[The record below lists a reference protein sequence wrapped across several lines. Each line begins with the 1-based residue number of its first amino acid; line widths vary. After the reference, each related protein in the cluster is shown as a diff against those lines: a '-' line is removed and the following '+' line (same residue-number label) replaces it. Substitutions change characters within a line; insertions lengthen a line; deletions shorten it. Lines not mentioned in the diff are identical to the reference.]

1 MGNPKK
7 PTKTKVIQGT
17 FRQHRAP
24 KNEPKPEAIRED
36 PRPPGWLPPAG
47 KKLWKHLAP
56 QLRALGLLSD
66 LYLPAL
72 EATCLSYGIMV
83 GSWRVIKATKREL
96 PDGRVLRGREAYLHD
111 QNSQTIPELIAMQ
124 KAQAS
129 FKTYLALFGLSPS
142 DMSGINLPEIPKEA
156 DPMERLVNED

>member
-1 MGNPKK
+1 MANPKK
-7 PTKTKVIQGT
+7 PTKIKVIQGT

-24 KNEPKPEAIRED
+24 KNEPKPSPISED
-36 PRPPGWLPPAG
+36 PRPPAWLPPAG
-47 KKLWKHLAP
+47 KKLWKHLVP
-56 QLRALGLLSD
+56 QLRTLGLLSD
-66 LYLPAL
+66 LYLPTL

-96 PDGRVLRGREAYLHD
+96 PDGRVLRGRQAYLHG

-129 FKTYLALFGLSPS
+129 FGSYLGRFGLSPS
-142 DMSGINLPEIPKEA
+142 DMSSIDLPDIPKEA